1 MGAMDTY
8 DPTTRELDEYL
19 DALGRADSY
28 RLLRSLSS
36 GGAEEGS
43 RTDLVAFSAGGGASL
58 GPFVRKRIPLAAG
71 LGNAYEAIF
80 RAQRSGRRFTHLPR
94 VVECYKTSDELVVV
108 SEFVEGE
115 TLDELVGRL
124 EREGVAPAAIAER
137 VFPALCDAV
146 SELHGVTDPPIIH
159 RDLKPR
165 NVIVADQGL
174 FLIDFG
180 IARCY
185 REGAS
190 SDTVRLGTRAYAPPE
205 QFGYGQT
212 STASDVYALGMLLAF
227 MLMGREPEGRPGRD
241 DLASRAGSA
250 LAACVL
256 KATAFDPEDRY
267 ASARELR
274 DAFLAALSGRGAT
287 ASSMPPAPMSP
298 EMPAAPVPPAAS
310 IASAGRGSRAGIIAG
325 RVLNAIL
332 ILIAL
337 GFLAAAIQ
345 GIGPDPAPEMAD
357 KPFWYRVAVSF
368 GFTIPLLWGV
378 IYLLLDKRDLY
389 RLVPALAG
397 RRYRDDLKVWG
408 LYLLVAFL
416 VLLLICTITGV

>member
-124 EREGVAPAAIAER
+124 ERKGVAPAAIAQR

-165 NVIVADQGL
+165 NVRPRR
-174 FLIDFG
+174 
-180 IARCY
+180 ARS
-185 REGAS
+185 AS
-190 SDTVRLGTRAYAPPE
+190 PRA
-205 QFGYGQT
+205 
-212 STASDVYALGMLLAF
+212 
-227 MLMGREPEGRPGRD
+227 R
-241 DLASRAGSA
+241 SA
-250 LAACVL
+250 W
-256 KATAFDPEDRY
+256 R
-267 ASARELR
+267 
-274 DAFLAALSGRGAT
+274 
-287 ASSMPPAPMSP
+287 
-298 EMPAAPVPPAAS
+298 
-310 IASAGRGSRAGIIAG
+310 
-325 RVLNAIL
+325 
-332 ILIAL
+332 
-337 GFLAAAIQ
+337 
-345 GIGPDPAPEMAD
+345 
-357 KPFWYRVAVSF
+357 
-368 GFTIPLLWGV
+368 
-378 IYLLLDKRDLY
+378 
-389 RLVPALAG
+389 
-397 RRYRDDLKVWG
+397 
-408 LYLLVAFL
+408 
-416 VLLLICTITGV
+416 